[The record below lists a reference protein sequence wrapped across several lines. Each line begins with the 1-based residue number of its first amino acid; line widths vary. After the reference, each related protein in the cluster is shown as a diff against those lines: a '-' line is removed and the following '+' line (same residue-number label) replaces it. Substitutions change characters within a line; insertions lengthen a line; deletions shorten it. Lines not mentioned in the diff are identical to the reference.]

1 MNIINKYTAIKSLYP
16 TIDFGYAYNTED
28 FTDGI
33 QYWNSDQTQPT
44 DLEISNEVTRL
55 QAEYDSLEY
64 SRSRKA
70 EYNKLNQDEMRY
82 DDLKNNTN
90 TWELAIDAIKLEYPK
105 ETI

>member
-1 MNIINKYTAIKSLYP
+1 MIDKFKAIQRLRPNALVSVLDNNVIEWMDD
-16 TIDFGYAYNTED
+16 T
-28 FTDGI
+28 
-33 QYWNSDQTQPT
+33 QTQPT

-64 SRSRKA
+64 SRLRKA
-70 EYNKLNQDEMRY
+70 EYDKLSQDEMRY